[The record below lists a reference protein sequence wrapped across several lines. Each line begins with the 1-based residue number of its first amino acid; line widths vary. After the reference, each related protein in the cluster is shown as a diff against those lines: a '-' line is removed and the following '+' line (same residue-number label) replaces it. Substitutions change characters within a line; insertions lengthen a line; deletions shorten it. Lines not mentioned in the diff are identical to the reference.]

1 MGSRGQAFHLGTED
15 VSALPSCP
23 QLPVLPKFREEILAL
38 HSWRLGQGQKA
49 INVWFFF
56 LGLFALCYSVCGLA
70 AGVCAPWPGSR
81 CWGAGRGWGVGGTM
95 HSPSLPVSQ
104 TLAS

>member
-56 LGLFALCYSVCGLA
+56 WGCLH
-70 AGVCAPWPGSR
+70 CATA
-81 CWGAGRGWGVGGTM
+81 CVA
-95 HSPSLPVSQ
+95 
-104 TLAS
+104 